1 MNTPVAERVCAQ
13 TAASSAMRRQP
24 AAYPAYAA
32 QLGEFPAYHRSVLSA
47 LTEILDLRLSLQEQ
61 ADATA

>member
-1 MNTPVAERVCAQ
+1 
-13 TAASSAMRRQP
+13 MRRQP